1 MTERFAYPK
10 FLWGIRLGLCL
21 CLCAAMGLPLGGC
34 SVIDQLGVSDWFQA
48 GGGRSKLKG
57 QRISVLTAEDS
68 LKSDPTLKDTQVL
81 LPRPYVNKDWPEPG
95 GYSTNAMYHL
105 EASGPLQQV
114 WSQDAGKGSDSDSR
128 LTASPIVVDG
138 RIYVLD
144 SEAHLFVFNAQTG
157 APLWDKLLAP
167 KGEQSLSNMLSLG
180 LIGSDTKIDP
190 SKGFG
195 GGVASD
201 DGKIF
206 VTTGFGSVFALDARN
221 GKTLWEHKIG
231 VPVINAPVANGG
243 RVFVSSVD
251 NHFYALAESDG
262 RQLWDHQGISESASI
277 LESTSAAV
285 AGEYVIVPYS
295 SGELFAIRVTNGR
308 VAWSDTLTRTR
319 NVTALSELDDIAGR
333 PVIDRDMVFAIS
345 HSGIMAAININTG
358 DRAWSRDIGGIETPW
373 AAGDFVYVLTTD
385 ERLLCLQR
393 KDGRVKWIH
402 QLPRWED
409 PEDKDGTIVWSGPVL
424 VSNRLILT
432 SSDGYAESI
441 SPYTG
446 QLLGRVEI
454 PDGTVISPVVAGQ
467 TLYLLT
473 SAAELVALR

>member
-1 MTERFAYPK
+1 MTERFVRRGVR
-10 FLWGIRLGLCL
+10 FGLCLGLCVAL
-21 CLCAAMGLPLGGC
+21 ASLAAC
-34 SVIDQLGVSDWFQA
+34 STFDQLGVSDWFS
-48 GGGRSKLKG
+48 GPSKSDLKG
-57 QRISVLTAEDS
+57 QRISVLTSDNS
-68 LKSDPTLKDTQVL
+68 LQPDPDLAKTPVV

-95 GYSTNAMYHL
+95 GYATNAMYHL
-105 EASGPLQQV
+105 EANGSLGQI
-114 WSQDAGKGSDSDSR
+114 WEQDAGKGSDSDSR
-128 LTASPIVVDG
+128 LTAPPIVAGG
-138 RIYVLD
+138 RVYVLD
-144 SEAHLFVFNAQTG
+144 AEAHIFAFDARSG
-157 APLWDKLLAP
+157 APVWDKELAP
-167 KGEQSLSNMLSLG
+167 KGRQSLTNELSLG
-180 LIGSDTKIDP
+180 LFGSDTKVDP

-195 GGVASD
+195 GGVAFD

-206 VTTGFGSVFALDARN
+206 VSTGFGMIYALNAADGR
-221 GKTLWEHKIG
+221 KIWEHDIG

-285 AGEYVIVPYS
+285 AGEYVIVPYT

-319 NVTALSELDDIAGR
+319 TVTALSELDDIAGR
-333 PVIDRDMVFAIS
+333 PVIDRDMIYAIS
-345 HSGIMAAININTG
+345 HSGVMVAININTG
-358 DRAWSRDIGGIETPW
+358 DRVWTRDVGGIETPW

-409 PEDKDGTIVWSGPVL
+409 PDSKDDPIIWSGPVL
-424 VSNRLILT
+424 VSNRLILA
-432 SSDGYAESI
+432 SSNGYAESI

-446 QLLGRVEI
+446 QLLGRIEI
-454 PDGTVISPVVAGQ
+454 PDGTVIAPVVANQ

-473 SAAELVALR
+473 SDAQLVALR